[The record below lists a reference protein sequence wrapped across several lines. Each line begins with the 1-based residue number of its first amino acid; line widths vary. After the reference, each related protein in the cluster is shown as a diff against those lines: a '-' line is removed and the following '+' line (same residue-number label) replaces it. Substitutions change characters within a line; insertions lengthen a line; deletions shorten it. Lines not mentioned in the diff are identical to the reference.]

1 MQALMKMTNLKR
13 WAVLS
18 VMLFTTVKLYALDA
32 VVIANDS
39 VSVTQLSPAALKA
52 IYTGKTMYWEGGQG
66 ISLVVAEG
74 PSEVVLQEASGM
86 GSTQFRTHWQ
96 RLAFSGRGQ
105 PPKKVDDVQKAV
117 ALVKATRGAIAILPA
132 GTDIKGVR
140 KLEVK

>member
-1 MQALMKMTNLKR
+1 MKMTNLKR
-13 WAVLS
+13 RVVLG
-18 VMLFTTVKLYALDA
+18 VMLFATVELHALDA

-39 VSVTQLSPAALKA
+39 VSVTQLSPSALKA

-66 ISLVVAEG
+66 ISLVVADG
-74 PSEVVLQEASGM
+74 SADAALQEASGM
-86 GSTQFRTHWQ
+86 GATQFRTHWQ

-105 PPKKVDDVQKAV
+105 PPKKVDNVEKAI

-132 GTDIKGVR
+132 GTDVKGVR